1 MKICSG
7 CRRHVRARESACP
20 FCGEAQRS
28 NGAVILGAVVLLGGA
43 CSDRPID
50 DTQSG
55 SSTEAPASSSSSSDE
70 SSSGGSIAPT
80 TTTAEPPTTSTGS
93 TTTAGE
99 SSSSSSEGEST
110 EVGGSFYGV
119 PTDVGP
125 SPFECDPYS
134 QDCPRGEKC
143 APWISGDGTQFNALK
158 CVPVVDDPALPGE
171 PCVTEDKGSGLDDC
185 AQGSVCQ
192 DLDDQNMGTCVAQ
205 CTGTP
210 AEPVCPAEMACAQ
223 FNGGALDLC
232 VPTCDPLMPE
242 CADGDLCLFNEIG
255 DHFLCVVDISG
266 EEGQVNDPCE
276 FLNACDPGLVCVA
289 SASAKECDQAA
300 SGCCQAYCDTTLPDP
315 DSQCAGQ
322 DQVCQ
327 PFFDMPP
334 MGQEDIGVC
343 TVPM

>member
-1 MKICSG
+1 M
-7 CRRHVRARESACP
+7 RARESACP
-20 FCGEAQRS
+20 FCGEVQRS
-28 NGAVILGAVVLLGGA
+28 NAAVILGAVVLLGGA
-43 CSDRPID
+43 CSDRPVD

-70 SSSGGSIAPT
+70 SSSGGFITPT
-80 TTTAEPPTTSTGS
+80 TTTAEPPATSTGL

-99 SSSSSSEGEST
+99 SSSSSEGEST

-134 QDCPRGEKC
+134 QDCPRGQKC
-143 APWISGDGTQFNALK
+143 APWISGDGSQFNALK

-192 DLDDQNMGTCVAQ
+192 NLDDQNMGTCVAQ

-210 AEPVCPAEMACAQ
+210 AEPMCPPEMACAQ
-223 FNGGALDLC
+223 FNGGALDVC
-232 VPTCDPLMPE
+232 VPTCDPLMPD
-242 CADGDLCLFNEIG
+242 CADGDVCVFTEIG
-255 DHFLCVVDISG
+255 DDFLCVIDISG
-266 EEGQVNDPCE
+266 AEGQVNDPCD
-276 FLNACDPGLVCVA
+276 FLNACDPGLICTDPV
-289 SASAKECDQAA
+289 SGKECDQDMF
-300 SGCCQAYCDTTLPDP
+300 GCCLPYCDLSLPDP
-315 DSQCAGQ
+315 DSQCVGM

-327 PFFDMPP
+327 PFFEMPP
-334 MGQEDIGVC
+334 MGQENIGVC
-343 TVPM
+343 AVPM

>member
-28 NGAVILGAVVLLGGA
+28 NAAVILGAVVLLGGA

-70 SSSGGSIAPT
+70 SSSGGVITPT
-80 TTTAEPPTTSTGS
+80 TTTAEPPATSTGS

-171 PCVTEDKGSGLDDC
+171 PCVTEAEGSGLDDC
-185 AQGSVCQ
+185 AKGSVCQ

-210 AEPVCPAEMACAQ
+210 AEPMCPPEMACAQ
-223 FNGGALDLC
+223 FNGGALDVC
-232 VPTCDPLMPE
+232 VPTCDPLMPG
-242 CADGDLCLFNEIG
+242 CADGDVCVFNEIG
-255 DHFLCVVDISG
+255 DDFLCVIDISG
-266 EEGQVNDPCE
+266 AEGQVNDPCE
-276 FLNACDPGLVCVA
+276 FLNACDPGLICA
-289 SASAKECDQAA
+289 SPVNGEECDQDVF
-300 SGCCQAYCDTTLPDP
+300 GCCLPYCDLSQPDP
-315 DSQCAGQ
+315 DSQCAGM

-334 MGQEDIGVC
+334 MGQENIGVC
-343 TVPM
+343 AVSM